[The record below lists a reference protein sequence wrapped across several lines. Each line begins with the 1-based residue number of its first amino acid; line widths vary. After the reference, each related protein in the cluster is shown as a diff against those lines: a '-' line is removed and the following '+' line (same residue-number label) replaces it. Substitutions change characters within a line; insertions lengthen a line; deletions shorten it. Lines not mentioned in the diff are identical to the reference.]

1 MFLTFCFVAGIYVV
15 WKRFSL
21 CSSRLGYTG
30 RSAQPIRLNEPYCM
44 HVSIML
50 FCPDIL
56 RLINIKSLS
65 FLHLTRTVY
74 GTTYTWRSSCSHIA
88 LKFKVYTSNI
98 NIVLTHLSISR
109 QINWAFLMG
118 FLSGIL
124 LSTVSVFKHVL
135 CLTQK
140 PRSFAKA
147 LPMLLKVLRALNF
160 GLV

>member
-50 FCPDIL
+50 FCPDVL
-56 RLINIKSLS
+56 RLINIKSYTLIFTFNAYS
-65 FLHLTRTVY
+65 VRYNVY
-74 GTTYTWRSSCSHIA
+74 MSSSCSRII
-88 LKFKVYTSNI
+88 LKFKVYNSNI
-98 NIVLTHLSISR
+98 NIVLNLLKYQLTDQLSFSDG
-109 QINWAFLMG
+109 FL

-124 LSTVSVFKHVL
+124 LSICIRL
-135 CLTQK
+135 LT
-140 PRSFAKA
+140 
-147 LPMLLKVLRALNF
+147 L
-160 GLV
+160 

>member
-56 RLINIKSLS
+56 RLINIKSYTFIFTFNAYSVWYNVYMTQLMFSHRTKIQSIHQQYQHCFNPLKYQQTDQLS
-65 FLHLTRTVY
+65 F
-74 GTTYTWRSSCSHIA
+74 SD
-88 LKFKVYTSNI
+88 
-98 NIVLTHLSISR
+98 
-109 QINWAFLMG
+109 G
-118 FLSGIL
+118 FFVRHPFVHG
-124 LSTVSVFKHVL
+124 
-135 CLTQK
+135 
-140 PRSFAKA
+140 
-147 LPMLLKVLRALNF
+147 
-160 GLV
+160 